1 MHICHA
7 RPKPPPLLLVLA
19 TMLLSPAWADAPL
32 DEPASARA
40 KRAHVTRH
48 PGRLWPDHTVYY
60 SLTNASPDAR
70 RAFLQAARHI
80 AANSGV
86 DFVEHTDQ
94 ANYLYITSSDQELG
108 CTTEQGMN
116 GGAQELAI
124 SSFCQ
129 DEHSVLHET
138 LHALGFHHEQQRPD
152 RDDHIEVIPALQN
165 EYNFKPIQDSRIIGP
180 YDMESVMHYDQ
191 SYGRTSQAWRP
202 LSGGIPAR
210 SDGRTRLSPG
220 DIAALN
226 QLYGAR
232 PAGRAPLRPGDNGL
246 RARLSKRELALSP
259 NASGQIEVTL
269 PAGIEVRHA
278 RVWSEHP
285 ATAEVSPQARG
296 DNHYRLRIGARAE
309 GETRLFF
316 RFTTRQGQTGTV
328 VMRAHVVN
336 PVSLASESRQLVS
349 AYNRQCL
356 RAQPNA
362 AARQKGP
369 DPDYPHDRSLAWTR
383 VAPEQLELGLAPCD
397 GDDPWQQ
404 WMLQRDGQLAIARLN
419 SRGCLVPGE
428 QGLLKMEPC
437 SCKPKTPPVEHLW
450 RQEHGKLVHSASGQ
464 ALTHVSGNLPMLHP
478 QGVSW
483 QDWSWY

>member
-1 MHICHA
+1 
-7 RPKPPPLLLVLA
+7 
-19 TMLLSPAWADAPL
+19 
-32 DEPASARA
+32 
-40 KRAHVTRH
+40 
-48 PGRLWPDHTVYY
+48 
-60 SLTNASPDAR
+60 
-70 RAFLQAARHI
+70 
-80 AANSGV
+80 
-86 DFVEHTDQ
+86 
-94 ANYLYITSSDQELG
+94 
-108 CTTEQGMN
+108 MN

-220 DIAALN
+220 DTAALN

-285 ATAEVSPQARG
+285 ATAEVSQQARG

-309 GETRLFF
+309 AKHGCFSALPPGKGKPAPSSCAPMSSTPSHLQASRASWYPL
-316 RFTTRQGQTGTV
+316 TTANAC
-328 VMRAHVVN
+328 AHSQM
-336 PVSLASESRQLVS
+336 PPPAKKAPTLTIRTIAAWPGPGLRRSSLNS
-349 AYNRQCL
+349 AWHHAMATTPGNSGCC
-356 RAQPNA
+356 NA
-362 AARQKGP
+362 MANSPSPG
-369 DPDYPHDRSLAWTR
+369 S
-383 VAPEQLELGLAPCD
+383 
-397 GDDPWQQ
+397 
-404 WMLQRDGQLAIARLN
+404 N